1 MSKMIPISCC
11 RLSVESVHE
20 FYSDK
25 LHNGVLKPE
34 NSYQIY
40 TIKIN
45 NPEDGPYQYSE
56 LVLIESGV
64 DNYYPIV
71 MLNINISSKYA
82 AFMCDMNIN
91 SQVVEKDTI
100 IQIIP
105 VRHLK
110 RLETV
115 LSRICSI

>member
-1 MSKMIPISCC
+1 MIPVTRC
-11 RLSVESVHE
+11 RLSVNTVHE

-25 LHNGVLKPE
+25 LHNRVLKPD

-40 TIKIN
+40 IIKFN

-71 MLNINISSKYA
+71 MLNINISSKYTA
-82 AFMCDMNIN
+82 YMCDMNTN
-91 SQVVEKDTI
+91 SEVVEKDTI
-100 IQIIP
+100 IRIIP

-110 RLETV
+110 RLEKV
-115 LSRICSI
+115 LSCLCSIN

>member
-1 MSKMIPISCC
+1 MISVSRC
-11 RLSVESVHE
+11 RLSVNTVHE

-25 LHNGVLKPE
+25 LHNGVLKPD

-40 TIKIN
+40 IIKFN
-45 NPEDGPYQYSE
+45 NPEDRLYEYSE

-64 DNYYPIV
+64 DTYYPIV

-82 AFMCDMNIN
+82 AFMSDIKTN
-91 SQVVEKDTI
+91 SEEIEKDTI
-100 IQIIP
+100 IRIIP

-110 RLETV
+110 RLEKV
-115 LSRICSI
+115 ICHI